1 MKNRLFLFSLLSIII
16 SILQLTACS
25 SEDITYNL
33 DVSISGL
40 DSGSLTIEST
50 LGERASINSNGVY
63 RFKNGFESLN
73 EANVSIISQPVGMLC
88 EVTQNSTQD
97 NIKIVNIECHGAPSP
112 SILSI
117 NYDVKKIV
125 LEWVNSSSKNL
136 SHSILLRQ
144 SESDTFVP
152 IESGISSTSFELIVN
167 SYHYARA
174 EFIIETCNSLGCA
187 QSAISSLSENL
198 TELIGFTEI
207 DNEDERFYYG
217 REVAVS
223 SEANSLLVSASKKTS
238 EMEGELEYRFGSVY
252 LYSLTNGLPIEIEKF
267 ELPNT
272 ELDFGEGVGI
282 SDNGQVIVILG
293 EVVSQTDSSEKL
305 NGIYIYEK
313 QSDGS
318 WLQSQ
323 TIALNDLNDWHFGNA
338 IDLTY
343 SGNLIVV
350 TNFKNGDSLGRT
362 IVLEKGQD
370 ENYHFSVIEDPTQS
384 NKYTGYGNSISVSR
398 DGNFFIVGAPR
409 EDEKVIEIDDD
420 EFPTFT
426 YTEGAV
432 FVYEKLDG
440 EWSVTSKLKSSSPR
454 IDEAFGTGLNIS
466 DDGQLIAVGSP
477 GGEGSSG
484 KVEIFAINDGLW
496 SQSYLLNSPSPSPY
510 SEDRFGYSLS
520 FNHGAD
526 ELFVGAPGEK
536 SDLVGITKLSSQN
549 VGSNDSGAIYHYS
562 INSTEHWE
570 NKTLIKSKF
579 NFRYEGFGKE
589 VLLTE
594 SGTLIATGF
603 NYPAIVGERKES
615 PGGFYIY

>member
-25 SEDITYNL
+25 SEDKSYDL

-40 DSGSLTIEST
+40 DSGSLTVESS
-50 LGERASINSNGVY
+50 LGERVSINSSGVY

-73 EANVSIISQPVGMLC
+73 EANVSIISQPVGLLC
-88 EVTQNSTQD
+88 EITQNSTQD
-97 NIKIVNIECHGAPSP
+97 NIKLVNIECHGAPAP

-125 LEWVNSSSKNL
+125 LEWVNNSSKNL

-167 SYHYARA
+167 SYEYASA
-174 EFIIETCNSLGCA
+174 EIIIETCNSLGCA
-187 QSAISSLSENL
+187 QSEISSVSENL
-198 TELIGFTEI
+198 IEIIGFTEL
-207 DNEDERFYYG
+207 DSVDENFYYG

-223 SEANSLLVSASKKTS
+223 SEANLLAVSASKKSS
-238 EMEGELEYRFGSVY
+238 EVESGLEYRFGSVY
-252 LYSLTNGLPIEIEKF
+252 LYSLTTGSPVEVEKF
-267 ELPNT
+267 ELPNA
-272 ELDFGEGVGI
+272 ELDFGEGVGV
-282 SDNGQVIVILG
+282 SDNGHVLVILG

-313 QSDGS
+313 ESEGS
-318 WLQSQ
+318 WLLSQ
-323 TIALNDLNDWHFGNA
+323 TIALNGLNDWHFGNA

-350 TNFKNGDSLGRT
+350 TNFKYGDSVGRT
-362 IVLEKGQD
+362 VVLEKGQD
-370 ENYHFSVIEDPTQS
+370 DSYHFSVIEDPTS
-384 NKYTGYGNSISVSR
+384 GDMYTGYGNSISVSR
-398 DGNFFIVGAPR
+398 DGSFFIVGSPR

-426 YTEGAV
+426 YTEGAA

-454 IDEAFGTGLNIS
+454 IDEAFGSGLNIS

-484 KVEIFAINDGLW
+484 KVEIFAIKDGLW
-496 SQSYLLNSPSPSPY
+496 SQAHLLNSPSPSAY

-526 ELFVGAPGEK
+526 GLFVGAPGEK
-536 SDLVGITKLSSQN
+536 SDLVGITKVSSQN

-562 INSTEHWE
+562 INSNEHWE

-579 NFRYEGFGKE
+579 NFRYEGFGRE
-589 VLLTE
+589 VHLTE

-603 NYPAIVGERKES
+603 NYPAVVGERKES

>member
-25 SEDITYNL
+25 SEDKSYDL

-40 DSGSLTIEST
+40 DSGSLTVESS
-50 LGERASINSNGVY
+50 LGERVSINSSGVY

-73 EANVSIISQPVGMLC
+73 EANVSIISQPAGLLC
-88 EVTQNSTQD
+88 EITQNSTQD
-97 NIKIVNIECHGAPSP
+97 NIKLINIECHGAPAP

-117 NYDVKKIV
+117 SYDVKKIN
-125 LEWVNSSSKNL
+125 LEWVNNSSKNM

-152 IESGISSTSFELIVN
+152 IKRGISSTSFELIVN
-167 SYHYARA
+167 SYEYASA
-174 EFIIETCNSLGCA
+174 EIIIETCNSLGCA
-187 QSAISSLSENL
+187 QSEISSVSENL
-198 TELIGFTEI
+198 LEIIGFIEL
-207 DNEDERFYYG
+207 DSGDENFYYG
-217 REVAVS
+217 RVVAVS

-238 EMEGELEYRFGSVY
+238 GMEGELEYRFGSVY

-313 QSDGS
+313 QSEGS

-370 ENYHFSVIEDPTQS
+370 EIYHFSIIEDPTES
-384 NKYTGYGNSISVSR
+384 NRYTGYGNSISVSR

-454 IDEAFGTGLNIS
+454 TDEAFGTGLNIS
-466 DDGQLIAVGSP
+466 DIKRQL
-477 GGEGSSG
+477 
-484 KVEIFAINDGLW
+484 
-496 SQSYLLNSPSPSPY
+496 
-510 SEDRFGYSLS
+510 
-520 FNHGAD
+520 
-526 ELFVGAPGEK
+526 
-536 SDLVGITKLSSQN
+536 T
-549 VGSNDSGAIYHYS
+549 
-562 INSTEHWE
+562 
-570 NKTLIKSKF
+570 
-579 NFRYEGFGKE
+579 
-589 VLLTE
+589 
-594 SGTLIATGF
+594 
-603 NYPAIVGERKES
+603 
-615 PGGFYIY
+615 

>member
-1 MKNRLFLFSLLSIII
+1 MKNRLFLFSIVI

-25 SEDITYNL
+25 SEDKTYDL
-33 DVSISGL
+33 DLSISGL
-40 DSGSLTIEST
+40 DSGSLTVESS
-50 LGERASINSNGVY
+50 LGERVSINSSGVY
-63 RFKNGFESLN
+63 RFKNGFKSLD
-73 EANVSIISQPVGMLC
+73 EANVSIISQPVGLLC
-88 EVTQNSTQD
+88 ENTQNSTQD
-97 NIKIVNIECHGAPSP
+97 NIKLVNIECHGAPAP

-117 NYDVKKIV
+117 NYDVKKIN
-125 LEWVNSSSKNL
+125 LEWVNNSSKNM

-144 SESDTFVP
+144 RESDTFVP
-152 IESGISSTSFELIVN
+152 IKRGISSTSFELIVN
-167 SYHYARA
+167 SYEYASA
-174 EFIIETCNSLGCA
+174 EIIIETCNSLGCA
-187 QSAISSLSENL
+187 QSEVSSVSENL
-198 TELIGFTEI
+198 IEIIGFTEL
-207 DNEDERFYYG
+207 DSVDENFYYG
-217 REVAVS
+217 REVSVS
-223 SEANSLLVSASKKTS
+223 SEANLLLVSASKKSS
-238 EMEGELEYRFGSVY
+238 EVESGLEYRFGSVY
-252 LYSLTNGLPIEIEKF
+252 LYSLTTGSPAEVEKF
-267 ELPNT
+267 ELPNA
-272 ELDFGEGVGI
+272 ELDFGEGVGV
-282 SDNGQVIVILG
+282 SDNGHVLVILG

-313 QSDGS
+313 ESGGS
-318 WLQSQ
+318 WLLSQ
-323 TIALNDLNDWHFGNA
+323 TIALDGLNDWHFGNA

-343 SGNLIVV
+343 SGNLIVL
-350 TNFKNGDSLGRT
+350 TNFKYGDSLGRT
-362 IVLEKGQD
+362 VVLERGQD
-370 ENYHFSVIEDPTQS
+370 DSYHFSVIEDPTS
-384 NKYTGYGNSISVSR
+384 GHMSTGYGSSISVSR
-398 DGNFFIVGAPR
+398 DGSFFIVGSPR

-426 YTEGAV
+426 YTEGAA

-484 KVEIFAINDGLW
+484 KVEIFVIKDGLW
-496 SQSYLLNSPSPSPY
+496 SQAHLLNSPSPSPY
-510 SEDRFGYSLS
+510 LEDRFGYSLS

-526 ELFVGAPGEK
+526 GLFIGAPGEK
-536 SDLVGITKLSSQN
+536 SDLVGITKVSSQN

-570 NKTLIKSKF
+570 NKTLIKSKV

-594 SGTLIATGF
+594 SGTLIAAGF